1 MEWREK
7 TLSVEKKQEKRRI
20 LIKSEILVCSFFYCQ
35 RQNHKSVGMEKNAF
49 SVPVDFVTF
58 DPEGTTK
65 KPKTPSPWLKKI
77 QHIIQ
82 IYMLSHM
89 NLIFRLRHIIKQKF
103 KNQCTSKPASFNLK
117 IRKSHWHVNIL
128 YIIHT
133 DESGIFHCLGKAV
146 TVTAIRR
153 STVKLRGR
161 ISEILPADG
170 FITSLSVLTAEPA
183 AFIAQEFYFIFLVL
197 RHQV

>member
-1 MEWREK
+1 
-7 TLSVEKKQEKRRI
+7 
-20 LIKSEILVCSFFYCQ
+20 
-35 RQNHKSVGMEKNAF
+35 
-49 SVPVDFVTF
+49 
-58 DPEGTTK
+58 
-65 KPKTPSPWLKKI
+65 
-77 QHIIQ
+77 
-82 IYMLSHM
+82 M

-128 YIIHT
+128 YIIYT

-161 ISEILPADG
+161 ISEILTADG

-197 RHQV
+197 RHQLVYRILYLTGSPVQYNGNLLGLLQLENPENLSELLWLKR

>member
-117 IRKSHWHVNIL
+117 IRKSHWKVNIL
-128 YIIHT
+128 
-133 DESGIFHCLGKAV
+133 DCLYSNKSRILHGFGKAISLLRFRCR
-146 TVTAIRR
+146 TVMFPIF
-153 STVKLRGR
+153 SK
-161 ISEILPADG
+161 ILAADR
-170 FITSLSVLTAEPA
+170 FITGFPVLTAKPA

>member
-1 MEWREK
+1 M
-7 TLSVEKKQEKRRI
+7 
-20 LIKSEILVCSFFYCQ
+20 IKSEILVCSFFYCQ

-128 YIIHT
+128 YIIYT

-153 STVKLRGR
+153 STVLIYR
-161 ISEILPADG
+161 ILCLTGSPVQYNGNFLGLFQLKNPENLSEL
-170 FITSLSVLTAEPA
+170 LWLK
-183 AFIAQEFYFIFLVL
+183 
-197 RHQV
+197 R

>member
-82 IYMLSHM
+82 IYFFPNIYMV
-89 NLIFRLRHIIKQKF
+89 FRLCHIIQ
-103 KNQCTSKPASFNLK
+103 
-117 IRKSHWHVNIL
+117 
-128 YIIHT
+128 
-133 DESGIFHCLGKAV
+133 
-146 TVTAIRR
+146 
-153 STVKLRGR
+153 
-161 ISEILPADG
+161 
-170 FITSLSVLTAEPA
+170 
-183 AFIAQEFYFIFLVL
+183 
-197 RHQV
+197 